1 MRGICTLPN
10 IRRAVNGQN
19 GHRLIG
25 EGDGVVGIFTYS
37 LFMVIIG
44 WLWKEWQ
51 VVSQIDL
58 T

>member
-1 MRGICTLPN
+1 MRGIRTLPN